1 MKYYY
6 LLWSDAI
13 ERIQRFNPN
22 MKGWKWSV
30 FVTMTMIHSLVIWN
44 IVIWLK
50 YFGYVSPIFD
60 GIDFFPGRI
69 LNGFLSYVLEFMSII
84 GIINYFLV
92 FYKDKYKKIV
102 NSYNPKDSNVFLR
115 YLISVCIITFVN
127 ALVYPG

>member
-13 ERIQRFNPN
+13 ERIQRFNPD
-22 MKGWKWSV
+22 MKEWKWSV
-30 FVTMTMIHSLVIWN
+30 FVTMTMMHSLVIWN

-50 YFGYVSPIFD
+50 YFGYISPIFD
-60 GIDFFPGRI
+60 DIDFFPGRI

-92 FYKDKYKKIV
+92 FYKDRYKKIV
-102 NSYNPKDSNVFLR
+102 EKYDPKKSAIFG
-115 YLISVCIITFVN
+115 YYSFSVLIITLIN
-127 ALVYPG
+127 AFSYPG